1 MFAKEIFAS
10 RRAALLKSGL
20 KGIAFFP
27 ANDEASLN
35 YPDNTYRYRQDS
47 NFAYFFGL
55 DTPDL
60 VGVIDFESGE
70 EILFGREITIDDIIW
85 CGNLPSL
92 TEQGEMIAVKQTRD
106 INGFGEYLRDAVNKG
121 RQIHILPPYRGDMKI
136 KLAKWFNTDIDSI
149 SKYVSQELITEVVKL
164 REIKSDVE
172 IEDMEK
178 AANTAYFMHTTAMK
192 MCKPGVIEQEIAGAV
207 EGIAI
212 SMVRPCITTIITTC
226 FKKEEWWYA
235 TLALRQR
242 IITLPTSHVPFL

>member
-85 CGNLPSL
+85 
-92 TEQGEMIAVKQTRD
+92 
-106 INGFGEYLRDAVNKG
+106 
-121 RQIHILPPYRGDMKI
+121 
-136 KLAKWFNTDIDSI
+136 
-149 SKYVSQELITEVVKL
+149 
-164 REIKSDVE
+164 
-172 IEDMEK
+172 
-178 AANTAYFMHTTAMK
+178 
-192 MCKPGVIEQEIAGAV
+192 
-207 EGIAI
+207 
-212 SMVRPCITTIITTC
+212 
-226 FKKEEWWYA
+226 
-235 TLALRQR
+235 
-242 IITLPTSHVPFL
+242 